1 MFQIYDQIIKIIDDK
16 FKLIINDIEQNF
28 NTDIQKNIKN
38 LRTELYYFCNLNF
51 NSINVKEFNEMIH
64 LKKY

>member
-28 NTDIQKNIKN
+28 NTDI
-38 LRTELYYFCNLNF
+38 
-51 NSINVKEFNEMIH
+51 
-64 LKKY
+64 